1 MTLLLLIP
9 LLLSSC
15 RQPDIDV
22 EPTPVYVTVEQPVS
36 STETSTTDTT
46 EETPEQTTTE
56 QTTTSTP
63 TAPAHVITDAE
74 KYSIIIVNADGDPVY
89 IECETYRCSDMTQID
104 ALYRS
109 RYVCLEQSLTSTYA
123 GCTIQSGTQ
132 YYTALYGG
140 TT

>member
-1 MTLLLLIP
+1 MLNLQPRRQQVIQALLLT

-22 EPTPVYVTVEQPVS
+22 EPAPVYVTTS
-36 STETSTTDTT
+36 TDSAGSTDTET
-46 EETPEQTTTE
+46 TPEAE
-56 QTTTSTP
+56 
-63 TAPAHVITDAE
+63 HVITDAE
-74 KYSIIIVNADGDPVY
+74 KYSIIIVNTAGDPVY

-109 RYVCLEQSLTSTYA
+109 RYVCLEQSLTSTYS
-123 GCTIQSGTQ
+123 GCTIQTGTQ
-132 YYTALYGG
+132 YYTSLYGG